1 MKQIFLSLAIIAISL
16 LASCKDETAA
26 LPDNLVN
33 FETNTIGIDET
44 EASKT
49 VTIQLSRAAEE
60 ATTLTVSLNAI
71 NTIYGTDF
79 TTEPVAESGT
89 ISLPITQG
97 ATSATFAINK
107 VEGIYF
113 DGDESIEFTL
123 ALGDESLVLGEQNKL
138 TVAFAS
144 IVSEGSNMTLQG
156 GEGGS
161 SAINSVFVDFSNNM
175 QTSVARKSWD
185 LGFYC
190 ADDFRVILNHTVGA
204 AAIAIDKTDLT
215 QVTAEDTVTLNLTVS
230 TSNTNAFNIIDDVD
244 GDMTKTVFGDISSTD
259 ADNKV
264 FIINRGTSGSTAAR
278 AWKKVR
284 VLRTATG
291 YTLQY
296 ANITD
301 ATFQTIAIDKDASY
315 NFKYISFDS
324 GAVSVQPAK
333 AKWDFM
339 WTGAIYKT
347 TSGTTLVPYYFSDQV
362 LINQLAGVTA
372 AEVLTST
379 VSYADYAE
387 SNIAA
392 TTFSDA
398 RSTIGAN
405 WRVTQGTVGVKTDR
419 FYVIKD
425 GAGNVYK
432 IRFTS
437 FHASDGGVRGYPT
450 LEYAL
455 VKKA

>member
-1 MKQIFLSLAIIAISL
+1 MKQIFLSLAVIAISL
-16 LASCKDETAA
+16 LASCKDDTAA

-79 TTEPVAESGT
+79 TTEPASEVGT

-97 ATSATFAINK
+97 STSATFVINK
-107 VEGIYF
+107 AEGIYF

-204 AAIAIDKTDLT
+204 AAIAINKTDLT

-244 GDMTKTVFGDISSTD
+244 GDMTKTVFGDISATD

-264 FIINRGTSGSTAAR
+264 FIINRGTSGSTPAR

-324 GAVSVQPAK
+324 GAVSVQPVK

-398 RSTIGAN
+398 RSTIGSN

-419 FYVIKD
+419 FYIIKD
-425 GAGNVYK
+425 GSGNVYK
-432 IRFTS
+432 LRFTS

-450 LEYAL
+450 LEYVL

>member
-1 MKQIFLSLAIIAISL
+1 MKQIFLSLAVIAMSL
-16 LASCKDETAA
+16 LASCKDDTAA

-33 FETNTIGIDET
+33 FETNAVGIDET

-49 VTIQLSRAAEE
+49 VTIHLSRAAEA
-60 ATTLTVSLNAI
+60 ATTLSIGVNAI

-79 TTEPVAESGT
+79 TTEPAAETGVINLS
-89 ISLPITQG
+89 IAKD
-97 ATSATFAINK
+97 ATSATFVINK
-107 VEGIYF
+107 AEGLYF
-113 DGDESIEFTL
+113 DGDESIELTL
-123 ALGDESLVLGEQNKL
+123 SLGDESLVLGDQNKL
-138 TVAFAS
+138 TVSFAS
-144 IVSEGSNMTLQG
+144 IVSNGSNMTLQG

-161 SAINSVFVDFSNNM
+161 SAINSVFVDMSNNV
-175 QTSVARKSWD
+175 QSSVARKSWD

-204 AAIAIDKTDLT
+204 AAIAINKNDLT
-215 QVTAEDTVTLNLTVS
+215 QVTAEDTVALNLTVS
-230 TSNTNAFNIIDDVD
+230 SSNENAFNIIDDVD
-244 GDMTKTVFGDISSTD
+244 GDMSKTVFGDISATD

-264 FIINRGTSGSTAAR
+264 FIINRGISGSTAAR

-284 VLRTATG
+284 VLRTSTG

-301 ATFQTIAIDKDASY
+301 ATFQTIQIDKDASY
-315 NFKYISFDS
+315 NFKYISFDN
-324 GAVSVQPAK
+324 GAATVQPTK

-362 LINQLAGVTA
+362 LINHLAGITA

-379 VSYADYAE
+379 VAYANYAE
-387 SNIAA
+387 SNIAT

-398 RSTIGAN
+398 RSTIGSN
-405 WRVTQGTVGVKTDR
+405 WRVTQGTVGVKNDR

-432 IRFTS
+432 VRFTS

-450 LEYAL
+450 LEYVL